1 MTARIVVRTLA
12 LAAGVLSCAAA
23 AGAAEGPVRILH
35 GASTTEAPSVT
46 QNEGGT
52 GLTVHRGPAKLLPRR
67 PAAEPQRV
75 RIGRNFVS
83 VDGLEPTGAWF
94 LDRSG
99 ERLVVVHC
107 YTQQST
113 MVGGNRKIRC
123 SSRKF

>member
-1 MTARIVVRTLA
+1 MTARITVRTLA
-12 LAAGVLSCAAA
+12 LAAALLGGTAA

-35 GASTTEAPSVT
+35 GASTTEAPAVT

-52 GLTVHRGPAKLLPRR
+52 GLTVHRGPAKLLPRG
-67 PAAEPQRV
+67 PADERQRA
-75 RIGRNFVS
+75 RIGHNAVS
-83 VDGLEPTGAWF
+83 IDSLEPTGAWF

-113 MVGGNRKIRC
+113 MVGGDRRIRC